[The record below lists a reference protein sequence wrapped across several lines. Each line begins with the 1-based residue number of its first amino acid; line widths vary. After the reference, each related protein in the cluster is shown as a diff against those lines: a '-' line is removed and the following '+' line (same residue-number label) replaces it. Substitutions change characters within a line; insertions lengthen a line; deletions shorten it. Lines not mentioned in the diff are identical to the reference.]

1 MRSLFLILLIT
12 ALAAC
17 SAPPARLEVPLGAV
31 SPAAFGQSLALT
43 QQITVERRGEARSI
57 EAVLAISPERIDLAG
72 LAMGQRLIDVHF
84 DGASIT
90 EKRSPLLPDA
100 VTGARILRDVMLAY
114 WPREALMAALP
125 TGWRIEDAAGQRR
138 VLSGDERV
146 ITIEYSGEPRWRGRA
161 HLIQHRLGYS
171 LTIDSDEA

>member
-1 MRSLFLILLIT
+1 MKKLLLILSLL
-12 ALAAC
+12 LAAC

-31 SPAAFGQSLALT
+31 SAAAFGHSLTLT

-84 DGASIT
+84 DGRSIT
-90 EKRSPLLPDA
+90 EKRSPLLPEA

-125 TGWRIEDAAGQRR
+125 AGWRIEDAAGRR
-138 VLSGDERV
+138 QVLFGDERV
-146 ITIEYSGEPRWRGRA
+146 ISIEYSGEPRWRGRA

>member
-1 MRSLFLILLIT
+1 
-12 ALAAC
+12 
-17 SAPPARLEVPLGAV
+17 
-31 SPAAFGQSLALT
+31 
-43 QQITVERRGEARSI
+43 
-57 EAVLAISPERIDLAG
+57 VLAISPERIDLAG

-84 DGASIT
+84 DGRAIT

-100 VTGARILRDVMLAY
+100 VTGVRILRDVMLAY
-114 WPREALMAALP
+114 WPREALIAALP
-125 TGWRIEDAAGQRR
+125 AGWRIEDSAGLRR
-138 VLSGDERV
+138 VLYGDERV